1 MKKEKLFDLVTQFAI
16 PILTLGSQI
25 VLSLK
30 YPQWTLLLNFL
41 AQPFWLYSTWKSY
54 KKVGQI
60 GMFINTVAFT
70 IITFAGLIN
79 YWILK

>member
-1 MKKEKLFDLVTQFAI
+1 MKKEKIFDSVTQFAI
-16 PILTLGSQI
+16 PILTIGSQI
-25 VLSLK
+25 IISLK
-30 YPQWTLLLNFL
+30 FPKWGLVVVLL

-54 KKVGQI
+54 KQVGQI

-70 IITFAGLIN
+70 AITIVGLVN